1 MSPADPAMTRFPLRA
16 HRSFAPEAK
25 SVSRA
30 RAFTRR
36 TLEGWGAGELV
47 DSASLI
53 VSELV
58 TNAVVHTGTPTRL
71 ALWLQGHELCVEV
84 EDRHPGRAL
93 PITAQVAPETA
104 EHGRGLLITTSLSS
118 TWGVEYT
125 PTSKRVWARFSAD
138 GAPGLHGAPRDVRRT
153 GRGARV
159 AVVEISAEGTV
170 TAWNDDATFLFG
182 WSAAEV
188 VGRTYVD
195 LVDPDGGDR
204 PPEDLVAAAGPAWW
218 QGTYT
223 VICEN
228 GDRAPVFAS
237 HRRAVDPEGTIA
249 LLVAEE
255 QRTLL
260 EPPAPAT
267 HVVGSGSASLGLRDE
282 ALVRLSANEY
292 LALAAER
299 ARDPVAADA
308 TYVLLSHDFDDDLEV
323 VAVSGL
329 PEDLLGTRIAP
340 GSPGTPDPRNH
351 RLPLVVPDLRDFEVP
366 LLAGTDLRSLVVVPL
381 VVEGLLVGAMVA
393 GSAVAN
399 GFSADQAAEL
409 QRFADT
415 VALTADRARLQAS
428 ERERRGWLSYIADAG
443 DLLAGSLDQD
453 MTMAITGQIVVPRLA
468 QWCAIHLLDERGKP
482 VLQQVWHEDE
492 KELQAVREAVAG
504 LTREELAEPYPAG
517 PRYSATSIPLVA
529 RGRQIGY
536 LTVGGSRGS
545 MLRSEFFLVA
555 ESIARRAA
563 LAIDNARA
571 HGDLQA
577 AGKALQ
583 ESLLPPYVPKAPGF
597 DIGVVYEPAGDDA
610 AVGGDFYD
618 LFPVGSGTWW
628 FVIGDVCGTGAQA
641 AAVTGLARHTIQA
654 LARAGFPVAATLERL
669 NTAILDEGPRAR
681 FLTLL
686 CGSMHLEGGQ
696 VRLELVNAG
705 HPPPFVI
712 GPDADVREIGTPQI
726 LLGVVDHVVYVA
738 ESLVL
743 ARDDLLVGVTDGVLE
758 RRDGDKMLGEGP
770 FSEEL
775 AQTAHLPAQAAAE
788 RIRRLVADFTDAPQH
803 DDMAIMAIRI
813 QQGARR
819 RPEGS
824 RTAAVAGV
832 GQVSPHP

>member
-1 MSPADPAMTRFPLRA
+1 MTRFPMRA

-25 SVSRA
+25 SVSQA

-36 TLEGWGAGELV
+36 TLEEWGAVELV
-47 DSASLI
+47 DSAALI

-58 TNAVVHTGTPTRL
+58 TNAVVHTGTSTRL
-71 ALWLQGHELCVEV
+71 ALWLQGPELCVEV
-84 EDRHPGRAL
+84 EDRHPGRFL
-93 PITAQVAPETA
+93 PIVTEPVPETS
-104 EHGRGLLITTSLSS
+104 EHGRGLLITMSLSS

-125 PTSKRVWARFSAD
+125 PTSKRVWAQFSSD
-138 GAPGLHGAPRDVRRT
+138 GTPGPRGAPRDVHRSS
-153 GRGARV
+153 RGARV
-159 AVVEISAEGTV
+159 AVVEISAAGTV
-170 TAWNDDATFLFG
+170 TGWNDDATSLFG
-182 WSAAEV
+182 WSAAEA
-188 VGRTYVD
+188 VGRMYVD
-195 LVDPDGGDR
+195 LVDPARGGR
-204 PPEDLVAAAGPAWW
+204 PPDDVGVPAGPGWW
-218 QGTYT
+218 QGTYS
-223 VICEN
+223 VVCSN
-228 GDRAPVFAS
+228 GDRTPVFAS

-249 LLVAEE
+249 LLVEEE

-260 EPPAPAT
+260 EPPAPTA
-267 HVVGSGSASLGLRDE
+267 HVISSGSAALGLRDE

-299 ARDPVAADA
+299 ARDAVSAEA
-308 TYVLLSHDFDDDLEV
+308 TYVLLSHDFDEDFEV

-329 PEDLLGTRIAP
+329 PEDLLGTRLAP
-340 GSPGTPDPRNH
+340 DSPGTPDSRSS
-351 RLPLVVPDLRDFEVP
+351 RLPVVVPDLRDFEVP
-366 LLAGTDLRSLVVVPL
+366 LLAGSDLRSLVLVPL
-381 VVEGLLVGAMVA
+381 VVEGQLVGAMA
-393 GSAVAN
+393 AASAVAN
-399 GFSADQAAEL
+399 GFTADQAAEL
-409 QRFADT
+409 QRFADS

-443 DLLAGSLDQD
+443 DLLAGSLDQE

-492 KELQAVREAVAG
+492 KEVEAVRRAIAEVS
-504 LTREELAEPYPAG
+504 RDRLAEPDPAG
-517 PRYSATSIPLVA
+517 PEYSATSIPLVA
-529 RGRQIGY
+529 RGRQIGH

-545 MLRSEFFLVA
+545 MMRSEFYLVA

-583 ESLLPPYVPKAPGF
+583 ESLLPASVPTAPGF
-597 DIGVVYEPAGDDA
+597 DIGVVYEPAGEDA
-610 AVGGDFYD
+610 AAGGDFYD

-686 CGSMHLEGGQ
+686 CGALHLEGGQ
-696 VRLELVNAG
+696 VRLDLVNAG
-705 HPPPFVI
+705 HPPPFLVS
-712 GPDADVREIGTPQI
+712 PDGGVQEIGTPQT
-726 LLGVVDHVVYVA
+726 LLGVVEHVVYVP

-743 ARDDLLVGVTDGVLE
+743 GRDDLLIGVTDGVLE
-758 RRDGDKMLGEGP
+758 RRDGDRMLGEGS
-770 FSEEL
+770 FHEEL
-775 AQTAHLPAQAAAE
+775 AQTAHLPAQAVAE
-788 RIRRLVADFTDAPQH
+788 RISRLVADFTDAPQH
-803 DDMAIMAIRI
+803 ADLAIMAIRV

-819 RPEGS
+819 SPEGS
-824 RTAAVAGV
+824 PVTAGAGV
-832 GQVSPHP
+832 

>member
-1 MSPADPAMTRFPLRA
+1 MTPRFPMRV

-25 SVSRA
+25 SVSQA

-36 TLEGWGAGELV
+36 ILEEWGATELA

-58 TNAVVHTGTPTRL
+58 TNAVVHTGTPARL
-71 ALWLQGHELCVEV
+71 ALWLRGHELCVEV
-84 EDRHPGRAL
+84 EDRHPGRLL
-93 PITAQVAPETA
+93 PIMAPVAPESA
-104 EHGRGLLITTSLSS
+104 EHGRGLLITTALSS

-125 PTSKRVWARFSAD
+125 PTSKRVWAQFSGD
-138 GAPGLHGAPRDVRRT
+138 GAPASPAAPRDVPRSGHT
-153 GRGARV
+153 ARV
-159 AVVEISAEGTV
+159 AVVELSPDGTV
-170 TAWNDDATFLFG
+170 TAWNDDATALFG
-182 WSAAEV
+182 WSAVDA
-188 VGRTYVD
+188 VGRTYAD
-195 LVDPDGGDR
+195 LVDPVGSGR
-204 PPEDLVAAAGPAWW
+204 PPDDLGGPTGPHSWH
-218 QGTYT
+218 GTYSVVCADGERT
-223 VICEN
+223 
-228 GDRAPVFAS
+228 PVFAS
-237 HRRAVDPEGTIA
+237 HRRAADPEGA
-249 LLVAEE
+249 VVLLVAEE
-255 QRTLL
+255 QRSLL
-260 EPPAPAT
+260 EPPAPAAHT
-267 HVVGSGSASLGLRDE
+267 VSAGTASLGLRDE
-282 ALVRLSANEY
+282 ALVRLSATEY

-329 PEDLLGTRIAP
+329 PEDLLGTRLTP
-340 GSPGTPDPRNH
+340 GSPGTPDPH
-351 RLPLVVPDLRDFEVP
+351 HSRLPLMVPDLRDFEVP
-366 LLAGTDLRSLVVVPL
+366 LLAGAGLRSLVVVPV
-381 VVEGLLVGAMVA
+381 VVEGQLVGAMA
-393 GSAVAN
+393 AASPVAN
-399 GFSADQAAEL
+399 GFTADQAAEL
-409 QRFADT
+409 QRFADS

-492 KELQAVREAVAG
+492 KEVEDVREAVAG
-504 LTREELAEPYPAG
+504 LSRAQLAKPDPVGA
-517 PRYSATSIPLVA
+517 RNSATSIPLIA

-536 LTVGGSRGS
+536 LTIGGPHGS

-583 ESLLPPYVPKAPGF
+583 ESLLPPYVPSAPGF
-597 DIGVVYEPAGDDA
+597 DIGVVYEPAGEDA
-610 AVGGDFYD
+610 AAGGDFYD
-618 LFPVGSGTWW
+618 LFPVGHGTWW

-654 LARAGFPVAATLERL
+654 LARAGFPVTATLERL

-686 CGSMHLEGGQ
+686 CGTMHLEGGQ

-712 GPDADVREIGTPQI
+712 GPDGDVREIGTPQT

-738 ESLVL
+738 ESHVL
-743 ARDDLLVGVTDGVLE
+743 GRDDLLVGVTDGVLE

-770 FSEEL
+770 FPEEL
-775 AQTAHLPAQAAAE
+775 AQTARLPAQAAAE
-788 RIRRLVADFTDAPQH
+788 RIRRLVADYTDAPQH

-819 RPEGS
+819 RADETP
-824 RTAAVAGV
+824 AAAAAGV
-832 GQVSPHP
+832 GA

>member
-1 MSPADPAMTRFPLRA
+1 MTRFPMRA

-25 SVSRA
+25 SVSQA

-36 TLEGWGAGELV
+36 MLEEWGAVELV
-47 DSASLI
+47 DSAALI

-58 TNAVVHTGTPTRL
+58 TNAVVHTGTSARL

-84 EDRHPGRAL
+84 EDRHPGRFL
-93 PITAQVAPETA
+93 PIATEPAPDTA
-104 EHGRGLLITTSLSS
+104 EHGRGLLITMSLSS

-125 PTSKRVWARFSAD
+125 PTSKRVWAQFSSD
-138 GAPGLHGAPRDVRRT
+138 GTPGPRGAPRDVHRS
-153 GRGARV
+153 GGGARV
-159 AVVEISAEGTV
+159 AVVEISTAGNV
-170 TAWNDDATFLFG
+170 AAWNDDATSLFG
-182 WSAAEV
+182 WSAAEA

-195 LVDPDGGDR
+195 LVDPARGGR
-204 PPEDLVAAAGPAWW
+204 PPDDVGVPAGPGWW
-218 QGTYT
+218 QGTYS
-223 VICEN
+223 VVCSN
-228 GDRAPVFAS
+228 GDRVPVFAS

-249 LLVAEE
+249 LLVTEE

-260 EPPAPAT
+260 EHAAPSA
-267 HVVGSGSASLGLRDE
+267 HVVSPGSASLGLRDE

-299 ARDPVAADA
+299 ARDAVSAEA
-308 TYVLLSHDFDDDLEV
+308 TYVLLAHDFDEDFEV

-329 PEDLLGTRIAP
+329 PEDLLGTRLTP
-340 GSPGTPDPRNH
+340 DSPGTPDSRNS
-351 RLPLVVPDLRDFEVP
+351 RLPVVVPDLRDFEVP
-366 LLAGTDLRSLVVVPL
+366 LLAGTEVRSLVVVPL
-381 VVEGLLVGAMVA
+381 VVEGQLVGAMA
-393 GSAVAN
+393 AASAVAN
-399 GFSADQAAEL
+399 GFTADQAAEL
-409 QRFADT
+409 QRFADS

-492 KELQAVREAVAG
+492 KEVEAVRRAVAG
-504 LTREELAEPYPAG
+504 VTRAQLAEPDPAG
-517 PRYSATSIPLVA
+517 PKYSATSIPLVA
-529 RGRQIGY
+529 RGRQIGH
-536 LTVGGSRGS
+536 LTVGGPRGS

-577 AGKALQ
+577 VGKALQ
-583 ESLLPPYVPKAPGF
+583 ESLLPPSVPTAPGF
-597 DIGVVYEPAGDDA
+597 DIGVVYEPAGEDA
-610 AVGGDFYD
+610 AAGGDFYD

-654 LARAGFPVAATLERL
+654 LARAGFPVGATLERL

-686 CGSMHLEGGQ
+686 CGALHLEGGQ
-696 VRLELVNAG
+696 VRLDLVNAG
-705 HPPPFVI
+705 HPPPFLV
-712 GPDADVREIGTPQI
+712 GPDGGVREIGTPQT
-726 LLGVVDHVVYVA
+726 LLGVVEHVVYVP
-738 ESLVL
+738 ESHVL
-743 ARDDLLVGVTDGVLE
+743 GRDDLLIGVTDGVLE
-758 RRDGDKMLGEGP
+758 RRDGDRMLGEGP
-770 FSEEL
+770 FPEEL
-775 AQTAHLPAQAAAE
+775 AQTAHLPAQAVAE
-788 RIRRLVADFTDAPQH
+788 RISRLVADFTDAPQH
-803 DDMAIMAIRI
+803 DDMAIIAIRV

-824 RTAAVAGV
+824 PAAAGAV
-832 GQVSPHP
+832 V